1 MASSGL
7 YPLAVSRDVLFIDV
21 PVMAIVTIAA
31 LIFFMWTKGLQRRE
45 AMALLA
51 MYGTYMIARIFIL

>member
-1 MASSGL
+1 MASSVL

-31 LIFFMWTKGLQRRE
+31 LIFFM
-45 AMALLA
+45 
-51 MYGTYMIARIFIL
+51 